1 MSSQTIVVGVDASPE
16 SLLALDWAR
25 SAAGPEDVIRVVH
38 AWQPP
43 LVVGYHTVLP
53 VDVQAVGETARAGLA
68 ELVAERDDPRL
79 VPVVVEGHAG
89 RSLIADLEDHD
100 GDLVVVAHRGA
111 GLASGLLGSTAN
123 YVLHHTAKPVVVV
136 RGDRTETPRHIVVG
150 VDDHDLE
157 QEGPENESVRALRWA
172 YGLAS
177 AERIDVVHAWFV
189 PAFVAA
195 WFSSPGA
202 DFEEMDAAARQI
214 VDRVIE
220 LAGPQPEGISDTAAP
235 ANGTPEFAL
244 IEASRDADLVVVGS
258 RGRGAIAGRLLGSTG
273 LKLASD
279 SHCPVAVVR

>member
-16 SLLALDWAR
+16 SLQALDWAR
-25 SAAGPEDVIRVVH
+25 SAAGPDDVIRVVH

-53 VDVQAVGETARAGLA
+53 VDVHAVGETAAAGLA
-68 ELVAERDDPRL
+68 ELIADRDDPRL
-79 VPVVVEGHAG
+79 VPVVVEGHPG
-89 RSLIADLEDHD
+89 RSLITELDDND
-100 GDLVVVAHRGA
+100 GDLVVVGHRGS

-123 YVLHHTAKPVVVV
+123 YVLHHTTKPVVIV
-136 RGDRTETPRHIVVG
+136 RGDRADAPRHIVVG

-157 QEGPENESVRALRWA
+157 QEGPDNESVRALRWA

-177 AERIDVVHAWFV
+177 AERIDVIHAWFV

-195 WFSSPGA
+195 WFSTPGA
-202 DFEEMDAAARQI
+202 DFEEMDAAAREI

-220 LAGPQPEGISDTAAP
+220 LAGEQPDGVEVVGSP

-244 IEASRDADLVVVGS
+244 IEASREADLVVVGS